1 MMSKQNKKVFGTDG
15 VRGKVGEYPMTIDFA
30 MRLASS
36 IAKVMSPNGGKV
48 AIGKDTRISGYMFES
63 ALESAFVAHGLEVI
77 LLGPLPS
84 PAIAYY
90 TIKQN
95 CDFGIVI
102 SASHNSYEYNG
113 IKIINHLG
121 EKIDREIESII
132 ESKLSDTPITN
143 TAETLGKAKIS
154 NTSRNLYKSLLM
166 SIFEGNDQHLPLKG
180 FKIVV
185 DASNGAAYKIAPQIL
200 LDLGADV
207 IPIACSPNGKNIN
220 LDCGSTHPE
229 TLRKTVVATESNLG
243 IALDGDADRIL
254 IVDEEGRI
262 LDGDQIL
269 YILAKANISNKS
281 FNHKVVG
288 TITTNSG
295 LEMKLR
301 DMNIDLYR
309 SDVGDKNVYS
319 MMKKIGAIIG
329 GESSGHI
336 INSQYSPTGDALLIA
351 LIIIKESLNK
361 ELRISE
367 LVDDLELLPV
377 LNENIKTEDLLN
389 ANESFLNDLTDE
401 INSGNPEG
409 RVIIRSSGT
418 EPLIRISVENK
429 NEEVAGT
436 LIEGII
442 KAIKDNG

>member
-1 MMSKQNKKVFGTDG
+1 MNDLTKIFGTDG
-15 VRGKVGEYPMTIDFA
+15 VRGKVGENPMTVHFA
-30 MRLASS
+30 MKLASS
-36 IAKVMSPNGGKV
+36 IAKVMTPNGGKV

-63 ALESAFVAHGLEVI
+63 AMESAFVAHGLEVI

-90 TIKQN
+90 TIKQK

-121 EKIDREIESII
+121 EKIDQDIESII
-132 ESKLSDTPITN
+132 ESKLSDTPITK

-154 NTSRNLYKSLLM
+154 NTSRTLYKSLLM
-166 SIFEGNDQHLPLKG
+166 SIFNDFDSHLPLKG

-185 DASNGAAYKIAPQIL
+185 DASNGAAYKIAPQVL

-220 LDCGSTHPE
+220 QDCGSTYPE
-229 TLRKTVVATESNLG
+229 TLRRTVVATQSNLG
-243 IALDGDADRIL
+243 IALDGDADRVL
-254 IVDEEGRI
+254 IVDQKGNI

-269 YILAKANISNKS
+269 YILAKSHLNNKD

-295 LEMKLR
+295 LENKLKEL
-301 DMNIDLYR
+301 NIDLYR

-319 MMKKIGAIIG
+319 MMKKTGAIIG

-336 INSQYSPTGDALLIA
+336 INSQFSPTGDAMLTA
-351 LIIIKESLNK
+351 LIIIKESILSEK
-361 ELRISE
+361 LISE
-367 LVDDLELLPV
+367 MVEGLEPLSII
-377 LNENIKTEDLLN
+377 NENINIEGFKNISDQFLSDLSIK
-389 ANESFLNDLTDE
+389 ANNDF
-401 INSGNPEG
+401 NNG
-409 RVIIRSSGT
+409 RIIIRPSGT
-418 EPLIRISVENK
+418 EPVIRISIEYTDENAASLALESIVK
-429 NEEVAGT
+429 T
-436 LIEGII
+436 I
-442 KAIKDNG
+442 KENG

>member
-1 MMSKQNKKVFGTDG
+1 MNKQINKVFGTDG
-15 VRGKVGEYPMTIDFA
+15 IRGKVGESPMTIDFA

-36 IAKVMSPNGGKV
+36 IAKVMTPNGGKV

-90 TIKQN
+90 TIQQK

-132 ESKLSDTPITN
+132 ESKLSDTPITQ

-166 SIFEGNDQHLPLKG
+166 SIFDDLDHHLPLKG

-185 DASNGAAYKIAPQIL
+185 DASNGAAYKIAPQVL

-254 IVDEEGRI
+254 IVDENGGI

-269 YILAKANISNKS
+269 YILANANANNKA
-281 FNHKVVG
+281 FNNKVVG

-295 LEMKLR
+295 LEMKLNEI
-301 DMNIDLYR
+301 NIDLYR

-319 MMKKIGAIIG
+319 MMKKTGAIIG

-336 INSQYSPTGDALLIA
+336 INTEYSPTGDALLTA
-351 LIIIKESLNK
+351 LLIIKESIAK
-361 ELRISE
+361 KSVISD
-367 LVDDLELLPV
+367 LVTGLQLLPV
-377 LNENIKTEDLLN
+377 INQNIDVQNLENITDDFLVAHANKVNNENPD
-389 ANESFLNDLTDE
+389 
-401 INSGNPEG
+401 G
-409 RVIIRSSGT
+409 RVIIRASGT
-418 EPLIRISVENK
+418 EPLIRISIEN
-429 NEEVAGT
+429 NDQMASERILESIVN
-436 LIEGII
+436 
-442 KAIKDNG
+442 AIKENG

>member
-254 IVDEEGRI
+254 IVDEAGRI